1 MIKLK
6 KGLNLPIDGAPE
18 QKISEVKPVGQ
29 VALLGPDY
37 IGMQPDFAVAVGDR
51 VKLGQLLFTD
61 KKKPVIRFTA
71 PGSGEIVEV
80 NRGGKRRFLSIVIQL
95 DGDAE
100 LGFRSFSEKQ
110 LESLD
115 REAIIAR
122 LLESGVW
129 TAIRSRPFD
138 KVADPESVPHSIFV
152 TAMDTNP
159 LAPDVAAIIRR
170 RSAEFIAGM
179 RVISGLTDGNL
190 FLCKSTSTD
199 VPVADVANLK
209 IVEFDGPH
217 PAGNVGT
224 HIHLL
229 DPVSRTKQVWHLMA
243 QDVIAV
249 GYLFLAGKILTERI
263 VALAGPLVK
272 QPRLVKTRLGANL
285 TDLIKGELQA
295 GWQRI
300 ISGSVL
306 HGYRTDDALGFLGR
320 FHQQVTV
327 IREGGV
333 RKLFGWLNPGLHLH
347 SLQNI
352 VASKLLPH
360 QKIEI
365 NTDLHGGVRAI
376 IPIGSYEK
384 VMPLDILPTFLLRAL
399 AVDDI
404 EEAEKL
410 GCLELAEEDLALCT
424 YVCPS
429 KIEHGENLRRVLT
442 LIEKEG

>member
-295 GWQRI
+295 G
-300 ISGSVL
+300 
-306 HGYRTDDALGFLGR
+306 
-320 FHQQVTV
+320 
-327 IREGGV
+327 
-333 RKLFGWLNPGLHLH
+333 
-347 SLQNI
+347 
-352 VASKLLPH
+352 
-360 QKIEI
+360 
-365 NTDLHGGVRAI
+365 
-376 IPIGSYEK
+376 
-384 VMPLDILPTFLLRAL
+384 
-399 AVDDI
+399 
-404 EEAEKL
+404 
-410 GCLELAEEDLALCT
+410 
-424 YVCPS
+424 
-429 KIEHGENLRRVLT
+429 
-442 LIEKEG
+442 